1 MPKLYEYFGLAVFF
15 YSNEHEP
22 VHVHGR
28 YQGREMRAV
37 LVIVNGAVVEVRYE
51 EVRGKRPLGGDQL
64 ADFKVLVE
72 HYAEDIVQ
80 KWADYFVWHRA
91 VRPLTITRR
100 IK

>member
-37 LVIVNGAVVEVRYE
+37 LVIVNGAVVEIRYE
-51 EVRGKRPLGGDQL
+51 EVCGKRPLGGNQL
-64 ADFKVLVE
+64 ADFKMLVE
-72 HYAEDIVQ
+72 HFAEDIVQ
-80 KWADYFVWHRA
+80 KWTDYFVWHRA
-91 VRPLTITRR
+91 IRQLTITRR